1 MQAGEPQWSGV
12 LLALADLSRGS
23 SDSGSVLVSFLL
35 AVMIYSQLKEERVY
49 SGVQSIMVGKSK
61 QQGLEALG
69 HKEEK
74 GE

>member
-1 MQAGEPQWSGV
+1 MK
-12 LLALADLSRGS
+12 
-23 SDSGSVLVSFLL
+23 
-35 AVMIYSQLKEERVY
+35 YSQLKEERVY

>member
-12 LLALADLSRGS
+12 SLALTDLSRGS
-23 SDSGSVLVSFLL
+23 SDSGSVLVSFFL
-35 AVMIYSQLKEERVY
+35 AVMKYSQLKEERVY
-49 SGVQSIMVGKSK
+49 FSIQSIMVGKSK

-69 HKEEK
+69 HKEER